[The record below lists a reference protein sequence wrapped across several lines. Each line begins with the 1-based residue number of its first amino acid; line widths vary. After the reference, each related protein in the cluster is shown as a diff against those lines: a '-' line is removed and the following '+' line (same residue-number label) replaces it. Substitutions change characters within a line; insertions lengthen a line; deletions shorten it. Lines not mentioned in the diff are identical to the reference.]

1 MSHTSRTAL
10 SWAAATA
17 LAVLATG
24 CAQQPKPL
32 YHWGAY
38 QDQVYAYFKNAD
50 ASYEAQIIALEADTQ
65 KARAAGADVP
75 PGFHAHLG
83 MLYAQIGKDDQV
95 RQQFETEK
103 TLFPESA
110 TFMDFLTR
118 KYADQ
123 GATK

>member
-1 MSHTSRTAL
+1 MNHKSKTVLR
-10 SWAAATA
+10 WAAA
-17 LAVLATG
+17 LAVTAISTG
-24 CAQQPKPL
+24 CVQQPKPL

-50 ASYEAQIIALEADTQ
+50 AGYEAQIIALEADTQ
-65 KARAAGADVP
+65 KARSAGAEVP

-83 MLYAQIGKDDQV
+83 MLYAQIGKEDQV

-110 TFMDFLTR
+110 TFMDFLAS

-123 GATK
+123 GARK